1 MARREA
7 SSAWFDLGWQSWML
21 GIDASV
27 VIALRMAS
35 VVLGG
40 AEADREI
47 ELMFNEK
54 TEAGHQLQAKP
65 SSLGLGAAP
74 ATALKHD
81 RGEVAANRQRLSH
94 SPVRH
99 PPKLHGL

>member
-7 SSAWFDLGWQSWML
+7 SSAWFDLGWQSWMP

-27 VIALRMAS
+27 VIALPMAS
-35 VVLGG
+35 VVRGG

-54 TEAGHQLQAKP
+54 TEAGHQLSVRSP
-65 SSLGLGAAP
+65 TLL
-74 ATALKHD
+74 LN
-81 RGEVAANRQRLSH
+81 EVH
-94 SPVRH
+94 SVARSD
-99 PPKLHGL
+99 

>member
-7 SSAWFDLGWQSWML
+7 SSAWFDLGWQSCVL

-27 VIALRMAS
+27 VIALPIAS
-35 VVLGG
+35 VVRGG

-54 TEAGHQLQAKP
+54 T
-65 SSLGLGAAP
+65 
-74 ATALKHD
+74 
-81 RGEVAANRQRLSH
+81 
-94 SPVRH
+94 
-99 PPKLHGL
+99 